1 MPANK
6 SGDSK
11 QGLIIA
17 LVVFVILT
25 IGLGVTTWLG
35 YSDQEALKKKE
46 KDAKDAETAAKKD
59 RDWYKF
65 QATLLKAYTGVPDS
79 MSSATGYSPSAGSEP
94 ASGVTAVRAGVLPR
108 AAPPRSQNEQPER
121 PAQLAGCLPSVPP
134 PIYFP
139 NRAPYLSFY
148 G

>member
-1 MPANK
+1 MAANR

-35 YSDQEALKKKE
+35 YSDQEALRKKE

-65 QATLLKAYTGVPDS
+65 QATLLKNYLGVPDS
-79 MSSATGYSPSAGSEP
+79 MSKGDQEAVVQLRDQFLNAAGSND
-94 ASGVTAVRAGVLPR
+94 G
-108 AAPPRSQNEQPER
+108 AAE
-121 PAQLAGCLPSVPP
+121 LAKLKEW
-134 PIYFP
+134 
-139 NRAPYLSFY
+139 
-148 G
+148 